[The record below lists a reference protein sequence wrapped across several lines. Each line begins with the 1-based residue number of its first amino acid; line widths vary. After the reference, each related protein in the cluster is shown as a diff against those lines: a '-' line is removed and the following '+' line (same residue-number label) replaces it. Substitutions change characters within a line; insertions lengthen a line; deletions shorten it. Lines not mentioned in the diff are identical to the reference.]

1 MTSNPPGTSPVML
14 TPAAT
19 TATTTTSTTTFDGSI
34 TLSIAGQTY
43 TLTGTLGNDLI
54 VEYHADF
61 AQAIGLGT
69 VGNIATS
76 IAKAVGFDD
85 LASEIT
91 GTLTQLE
98 TLPMPIGPLIKTLEG
113 ATVRITDLEINT
125 QTKTYGVGLA
135 LDFTTSSPPPML
147 FDIALLSIGFKVT
160 KVNTPPPTTTTT
172 TT

>member
-1 MTSNPPGTSPVML
+1 MTPNPPGTPPVLL

-19 TATTTTSTTTFDGSI
+19 TATTATTTFDGSI

-69 VGNIATS
+69 VGDIATS
-76 IAKAVGFDD
+76 IATAVGFPD
-85 LASEIT
+85 LATEIT
-91 GTLTQLE
+91 GTLSQLE
-98 TLPMPIGPLIKTLEG
+98 TLPSPVGSVISELAG

-135 LDFTTSSPPPML
+135 LDFTTSSSPPML
-147 FDIALLSIGFKVT
+147 FGIALLSVGFKVT
-160 KVNTPPPTTTTT
+160 RVKTS
-172 TT
+172 